1 MGMSSA
7 VRLREYAAKQAITAL
22 LHRRG
27 RAADAKDIAAIVL
40 EHVPGSRDTHGIFDG
55 TIEEFMEYLRT
66 HNYADE
72 RYGLQ
77 RHTISNVLIEF
88 HSPTSAAVESYH
100 HAYHRLV
107 LDSLPYDVLIGGR
120 YYDQCVEV
128 NGRWLLECRSVIY
141 DWSSSSLGHDEEK
154 GESK

>member
-1 MGMSSA
+1 MNSTD
-7 VRLREYAAKQAITAL
+7 RLRDLASKQAIIAL

-27 RAADAKDIAAIVL
+27 RATDAKDTKAIL
-40 EHVPGSRDTHGIFDG
+40 AEHVPGTRDTHGIFDG

-77 RHTISNVLIEF
+77 RHTISNVLIDFE
-88 HSPTSAAVESYH
+88 SPTSASVESYH
-100 HAYHRLV
+100 LAYHRLV

-120 YYDQCVEV
+120 YFDQCVEV
-128 NGRWLLECRSVIY
+128 DGRWLLESRSVIY
-141 DWSSSSLGHDEEK
+141 DWSSSSLGQGDTK
-154 GESK
+154 GVPQ